1 MTEQKPKFVKA
12 KPLEPAE
19 TSWLE
24 HLWKTEQEIPN
35 RIEDA
40 AKFLATMVSIS
51 FSVFLAI
58 GKERI
63 TDTVDTEIQAA
74 MVVWILSLFF
84 SFLVLFPFRYKI
96 ASDSVELIR
105 NTHRK
110 IAIVKRTLLAISL
123 VFFLTAL
130 IILVNRFFF

>member
-1 MTEQKPKFVKA
+1 MNEEKPKRVIA

-51 FSVFLAI
+51 FSVFLAL

-63 TDTVDTEIQAA
+63 TDTIDPEIQAA
-74 MVVWILSLFF
+74 MVVWIVSLFF

-96 ASDSVELIR
+96 A
-105 NTHRK
+105 
-110 IAIVKRTLLAISL
+110 
-123 VFFLTAL
+123 
-130 IILVNRFFF
+130 

>member
-1 MTEQKPKFVKA
+1 MNEEKPKGVIA
-12 KPLEPAE
+12 KPVEPAE
-19 TSWLE
+19 LSWLE

-40 AKFLATMVSIS
+40 AKFLATMVSVS
-51 FSVFLAI
+51 FSVFLAV

-74 MVVWILSLFF
+74 MVVWIVSLFF

-105 NTHRK
+105 KTHRK
-110 IAIVKRTLLAISL
+110 IAIVKRTLLTISL
-123 VFFLTAL
+123 VLFLTAL
-130 IILVNRFFF
+130 LILVNRFFF